1 MRLLLPP
8 RPPVILA
15 AGDAAALALF
25 ATVGLLSHHGGVS
38 ATGYAHD
45 LLPVAGCWFAV
56 ALALGTYRHRSP
68 SRLLATWAIGVPA
81 GIAVRA
87 AALGRVDDKEAAFL
101 GVALAFTL
109 LFVAAVRTALALV
122 PARHA

>member
-38 ATGYAHD
+38 ATGYARD
-45 LLPVAGCWFAV
+45 LLPVAGGWFAA
-56 ALALGTYRHRSP
+56 ALALGTYRRRSP
-68 SRLLATWAIGVPA
+68 ARLLATWAIGVPV

-87 AALGRVDDKEAAFL
+87 AVLDRVDGKEAAFL
-101 GVALAFTL
+101 AVALSFTL
-109 LFVAAVRTALALV
+109 LFVVAIRAALALV
-122 PARHA
+122 PVRHA